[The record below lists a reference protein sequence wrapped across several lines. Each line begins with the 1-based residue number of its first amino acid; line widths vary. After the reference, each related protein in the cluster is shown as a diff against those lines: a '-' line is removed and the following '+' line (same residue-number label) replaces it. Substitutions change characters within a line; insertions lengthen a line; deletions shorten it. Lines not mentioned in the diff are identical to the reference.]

1 MKKLII
7 TLFLFP
13 TLAFSQ
19 GTFDVVYTTTDSMV
33 YDTPGAF
40 MSIHTTIHNLSS
52 TDSVELNILKQFV
65 DIPATWETAICTD
78 ICYPASV
85 SSINLSLAP
94 SDSQEFVFYFYT
106 DLVADSGYV
115 KVLYTNLNVPS
126 NTVLHGYHGITQV
139 PAGIFENNQ
148 VRFSV
153 YPNPAKDVINLKS
166 NTQLKEEMYFITDE
180 LGRTILLGKLVENQ
194 SVISIEK
201 LQKGFYFLSFGN
213 ANTGTVKIVKQ

>member
-1 MKKLII
+1 MKKLLLFI
-7 TLFLFP
+7 FLFP
-13 TLAFSQ
+13 TISFSQ

-85 SSINLSLAP
+85 SSINLALAP

-106 DLVADSGYV
+106 DIVADSGYV
-115 KVLYTNLNVPS
+115 KVLYTNLNVPG
-126 NTVLHGYHGITQV
+126 NTVLHGYHGITQTT
-139 PAGIFENNQ
+139 AGIAEMNQ
-148 VRFSV
+148 AAFSV
-153 YPNPAKDVINLKS
+153 YPNPTKGVINFVNYGSLGGESYLIK
-166 NTQLKEEMYFITDE
+166 DE
-180 LGRTILLGKLVENQ
+180 LGRIILSGKLSYNQ
-194 SVISIEK
+194 SAISIDQ
-201 LQKGFYFLSFGN
+201 LPQGFYFLNFGN
-213 ANTGTVKIVKQ
+213 ARGSAVKIIKQ